1 MLSDSLSYKGY
12 FVDLFVRAGNSIAIT
27 MYEKMG
33 YVKYRRVVGYY
44 SGEEDAW
51 GTVPPNSRDM
61 RKALS
66 LDPNKES
73 MVPAGRDFQPHE
85 VDP

>member
-1 MLSDSLSYKGY
+1 M
-12 FVDLFVRAGNSIAIT
+12 DLFVRAGNSIAIT

-33 YVKYRRVVGYY
+33 YIKYRRVIGYY

-51 GTVPPNSRDM
+51 GTECFSYADM